1 MALQLQQNLIQI
13 LGQDEDKFGSDQ
25 AEMAAKSNF
34 FRKEH
39 LRMVAQR
46 DFDKAKQNGDDLAD
60 LKSKLD

>member
-13 LGQDEDKFGSDQ
+13 LGQDEEKFGSDQ

-39 LRMVAQR
+39 LRMVA
-46 DFDKAKQNGDDLAD
+46 
-60 LKSKLD
+60 